1 MRPIIMA
8 SASSGR
14 STPNK
19 PGSGRSTPVDISIK
33 SGRSTPTPTDVN
45 FKSDCVNIY
54 IITDDKTK
62 QNGSSM
68 EAKQVDDKFREIL
81 QKRKGK

>member
-8 SASSGR
+8 SAVSSGR

-19 PGSGRSTPVDISIK
+19 AISGRS
-33 SGRSTPTPTDVN
+33 TPTDVN

-54 IITDDKTK
+54 IITDDKSK
-62 QNGSSM
+62 QNGASF
-68 EAKQVDDKFREIL
+68 EAQQVDDKFREIL
-81 QKRKGK
+81 QKRKGKTYSCAVIFP